1 MTTKLISTPSLPGD
15 EGRVAELVKEFLSYV
30 GVDKVFIDSYGDVI
44 AVVKGGGLG
53 SVVVEGHLDTVDV
66 GDLKQWSVKP
76 FSGEVIEG
84 RVYGRGAA
92 DMKGAIAAQIK
103 ALEHVKSL
111 DVDLYYVY
119 TVYEEIAEGVA
130 LSQTL
135 KETLRLKPDV
145 VITGEATS
153 LNLGVGHRGRSVV
166 KLSLTG
172 KTAHASMPYEG
183 INALEAAAQAI
194 LKVSELNKGLPTHP
208 ALGSETAVATLINC
222 SPKVQPQIPDNCE
235 VLVDHRLLPQTK
247 LDDLMKLYSKLCNE
261 VTYLKGV
268 YCEAS
273 INKETLKTWRGVE
286 LEVVEFFPGWINNDV
301 SMLREVLRSV
311 KASYSNASRHY
322 WKFSTDL
329 VATAGAEG
337 IPSLGLGPGDERM
350 AHKPN
355 EYVEVIELRKAV
367 EIYPRMLK
375 SLNDYVVSKAR

>member
-1 MTTKLISTPSLPGD
+1 MTTKLISIPSLPGG

-53 SVVVEGHLDTVDV
+53 SIVVEGHLDTVDV
-66 GDLKQWSVKP
+66 GDLKQWSVEP
-76 FSGEVIEG
+76 FSGKVIEG
-84 RVYGRGAA
+84 RVYGRGAV

-103 ALEHVKSL
+103 ALEYVKNL

-119 TVYEEIAEGVA
+119 TVHEEIAEGVA
-130 LSQTL
+130 LNLVL

-153 LNLGVGHRGRSVV
+153 LNLGVGHRGRSVI

-172 KTAHASMPYEG
+172 KTAHASMPHEG

-194 LKVSELNKGLPTHP
+194 LKVSSLSSELPTHP
-208 ALGSETAVATLINC
+208 ALGGETAVATLIDC
-222 SPKVQPQIPDNCE
+222 SPKVQPQIPDKCD
-235 VLVDHRLLPQTK
+235 VLVDHRLIPQTR
-247 LDDLMKLYSKLCNE
+247 LEDLMKLYSKVCDE
-261 VTYLKGV
+261 ITHSKGV
-268 YCEAS
+268 LCEALV
-273 INKETLKTWRGVE
+273 NKEVLKTWRGVE
-286 LEVVEFFPGWINNDV
+286 LEVIEFFPGWINNDL
-301 SMLREVLRSV
+301 SMLKEVLRSV
-311 KASYSNASRHY
+311 KASYSNVSRHY
-322 WKFSTDL
+322 WRFSTDL

-337 IPSLGLGPGDERM
+337 IPGLGLGPGDERM

-367 EIYPRMLK
+367 DIYPRMLE
-375 SLNDYVVSKAR
+375 SLNNYIVSKVK